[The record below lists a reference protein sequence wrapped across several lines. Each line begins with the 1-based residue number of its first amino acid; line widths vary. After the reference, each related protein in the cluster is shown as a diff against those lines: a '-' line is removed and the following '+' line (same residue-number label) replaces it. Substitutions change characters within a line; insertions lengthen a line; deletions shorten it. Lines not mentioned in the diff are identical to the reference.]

1 MRKKELFSLSI
12 QDNSRHEELVLT
24 EIKVLFVLEGKLD
37 VKVEQKQYHLNQ
49 EDVIVINSNK
59 RYAVNQSED
68 YLLMQLS
75 INYQEACRQV
85 DNADIFFGVIPAHR
99 TMKIIIN

>member
-49 EDVIVINSNK
+49 EDVDVYK
-59 RYAVNQSED
+59 
-68 YLLMQLS
+68 
-75 INYQEACRQV
+75 RQV
-85 DNADIFFGVIPAHR
+85 RYSAGD
-99 TMKIIIN
+99 

>member
-59 RYAVNQSED
+59 RYAVTFPGTHVRLV
-68 YLLMQLS
+68 LLGGQ
-75 INYQEACRQV
+75 
-85 DNADIFFGVIPAHR
+85 
-99 TMKIIIN
+99 

>member
-37 VKVEQKQYHLNQ
+37 
-49 EDVIVINSNK
+49 
-59 RYAVNQSED
+59 
-68 YLLMQLS
+68 LS
-75 INYQEACRQV
+75 LIH
-85 DNADIFFGVIPAHR
+85 I
-99 TMKIIIN
+99 